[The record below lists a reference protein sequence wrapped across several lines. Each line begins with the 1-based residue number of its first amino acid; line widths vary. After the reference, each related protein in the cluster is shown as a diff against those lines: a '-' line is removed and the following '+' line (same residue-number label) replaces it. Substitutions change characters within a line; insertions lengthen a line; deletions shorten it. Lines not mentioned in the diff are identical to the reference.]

1 MYFQLKTEQAVQ
13 KLQAFAFCVVSV
25 NSTVVLKHL
34 EDLKGL
40 IIWNIL
46 KEKLVMSCLLGSFI
60 LKLYSFKFPYNF
72 TGQLKNLKLLMVMV
86 KVFDK
91 YHDCNWNRTQNRLVR
106 KRTLS
111 HFAKLTK

>member
-1 MYFQLKTEQAVQ
+1 MYFQLKTEQTVQ
-13 KLQAFAFCVVSV
+13 KLQVFAFCVVSV

-60 LKLYSFKFPYNF
+60 LNCIVSN
-72 TGQLKNLKLLMVMV
+72 
-86 KVFDK
+86 
-91 YHDCNWNRTQNRLVR
+91 
-106 KRTLS
+106 S
-111 HFAKLTK
+111 LTIFQDS